1 MTTDNLSKKIINICK
16 SYVYK
21 ISGDEGYVDIS
32 NFPKSDR
39 KMFECYK
46 NRTSR
51 WAFASLTMQ
60 NDRILGFMNEDFKK
74 YIKKNL
80 K

>member
-1 MTTDNLSKKIINICK
+1 MNKLSEKVLSLCK

-21 ISGDEGYVDIS
+21 VAGDEGYVDIS
-32 NFPKSDR
+32 PSLKSER
-39 KMFECYK
+39 KIFECYK
-46 NRTSR
+46 NRLSR

-60 NDRILGFMNEDFKK
+60 DDRILGFMNEDFEK
-74 YIKKNL
+74 YIKENL